1 MSGNSTSSALHSAP
15 IVIDFAGGSS
25 SSSGAA
31 TASICTSSSCRVM
44 PELSAGDVREL
55 ELADLQLVG
64 VLEPVRLDP
73 VAVDVGAVERPE
85 VVEVEVAAAAH
96 EQGVVARDRHVVEED
111 VGVRPAAD
119 RQPVAVEREAL
130 ADAPA
135 ARADDEYGAVLRG
148 VVEVDRDEL
157 AGLADAVGRGRR
169 VAPGVVL
176 LRRRAAEEVAAALAV
191 VGAVRIDE
199 AAVGAV
205 QRHGAAASLA
215 RGRRLVASRAPRE
228 DVGEAPDVV
237 AGDHVLAALVLLAQ
251 AVDELRA
258 EDVDLAVEDPPLV
271 RDVDLL
277 LGELLDEV
285 LQLLVGERAEVGER
299 VHEGSYLL
307 GTGSR
312 QSSAPPA
319 TVNLSLRVAG
329 RPTDHRA
336 PSPRATAQARC
347 RAGSPR
353 EPAGRRGRRRSPT

>member
-1 MSGNSTSSALHSAP
+1 MSGNSCASALQTAP
-15 IVIDFAGGSS
+15 IVMDFPRGVPSSTSGSS
-25 SSSGAA
+25 
-31 TASICTSSSCRVM
+31 M
-44 PELSAGDVREL
+44 SAITGLTLEEREL
-55 ELADLQLVG
+55 VLADLQLVA
-64 VLEPVRLDP
+64 VLEAVRLD
-73 VAVDVGAVERPE
+73 AAAIDVGAVERPE
-85 VVEVEVAAAAH
+85 VVEVEVAAAPH
-96 EQGVVARDRHVVEED
+96 EQRVVARDRHVVEED

-119 RQPVAVEREAL
+119 GQPVAVEREAL

-135 ARADDEYGAVLRG
+135 ARADDEDRAVLRG
-148 VVEVDRDEL
+148 VVEIDRDEL

-299 VHEGSYLL
+299 VHGRLCLL

-312 QSSAPPA
+312 QSSALPS
-319 TVNLSLRVAG
+319 TVKLSLRVAG
-329 RPTDHRA
+329 RRTDHRA
-336 PSPRATAQARC
+336 PSPRATAPRRR
-347 RAGSPR
+347 RAGSRR
-353 EPAGRRGRRRSPT
+353 EPP